1 MEKLIRFSTAVLLS
15 ISAMSCGGS
24 KQEENTATSTDNTTA
39 NTDNATQQGK
49 GSVTL
54 VCNGQTFV
62 TAGNCNY
69 SSPASAIVIAD
80 STDNKNVV
88 TLNIEGGLPSASKTY
103 KLVDVVSGS
112 ENLSMSF
119 TRFPD
124 KAMNDWETKDGAG
137 TLAMTVEGNK
147 ITCTFSN
154 IPMVGSEIYNA
165 DGLKGPATCS
175 GSFTLYK

>member
-1 MEKLIRFSTAVLLS
+1 MKKLIQFSTAILLS
-15 ISAMSCGGS
+15 ISITACGDN
-24 KQEENTATSTDNTTA
+24 KQEESTDSTTENNTADIE
-39 NTDNATQQGK
+39 NATQQGK

-54 VCNGQTFV
+54 VCSGQTFV

-103 KLVDVVSGS
+103 KLVDVVSGT

-124 KAMNDWETKDGAG
+124 KSMNDWETKDGAG
-137 TLAMTVEGNK
+137 TLTMTVEGNK

-165 DGLKGPATCS
+165 EGLKGAATCS

>member
-1 MEKLIRFSTAVLLS
+1 MKNLLRFSTAVLFS
-15 ISAMSCGGS
+15 ISLTACGDG
-24 KQEENTATSTDNTTA
+24 KQEDSAATTTESTTA
-39 NTDNATQQGK
+39 NTDNSTQQGK

-80 STDNKNVV
+80 SADNRNAV
-88 TLNIEGGLPSASKTY
+88 TLNIEGGLPGASKTY
-103 KLVDVVSGS
+103 KLVDVVSGT

-137 TLAMTVEGNK
+137 TLAMSVEGNK

-165 DGLKGPATCS
+165 DGLKGAATCS